1 MQNTFAFKFVQ
12 KTFAFKF
19 VQKTFAFKFVK
30 KNMFAV
36 KFVQNTRHF
45 HPSEIKGDEE
55 DLSESF
61 EFNSSFTGFYPVVPS
76 KTNNQI

>member
-1 MQNTFAFKFVQ
+1 
-12 KTFAFKF
+12 
-19 VQKTFAFKFVK
+19 
-30 KNMFAV
+30 MFAV

-45 HPSEIKGDEE
+45 HLSEIKGDEE